1 MEKKLFKKYLFL
13 NYSRKF
19 INSGKYHIVKSS
31 VTQKG
36 FVGVFIRSSGNSFK
50 VEFDLKNKK
59 VKHVGDYILNRGVDI
74 YE

>member
-31 VTQKG
+31 VTEKG
-36 FVGVFIRSSGNSFK
+36 FVGVFIRSSGNSF
-50 VEFDLKNKK
+50 DLKNKK
-59 VKHVGDYILNRGVDI
+59 VKHVGDYVLNRGVNI
-74 YE
+74 W